1 MKFLNVVDW
10 SVCTCKLES
19 QCNFFV
25 NYRKTQRAKKL
36 KLRDTQ
42 REATLEV

>member
-1 MKFLNVVDW
+1 MLIHVNWNHDVI
-10 SVCTCKLES
+10 
-19 QCNFFV
+19 FV